1 VQGAWRGVTVAAVL
15 LLAGFAAGCD
25 KVTGGGW
32 ITSSANPL
40 EKATF
45 GFTARCKNTSVDS
58 TPVAVFYDGQLDYH
72 DRGAGIRIH
81 GDVEPDEFVQV
92 SDATCKELE
101 DFLDVIVP
109 AVAVFEGTYRTH
121 PDGRRGDFEVEVT
134 DNGEPAALNGD
145 MFCIELF
152 DLSDNV
158 THANCGL
165 VQGGNIQIQ

>member
-1 VQGAWRGVTVAAVL
+1 VAAVL
-15 LLAGFAAGCD
+15 LLAGFATGCD

-45 GFTARCKNTSVDS
+45 GFTARCKTTRVDS
-58 TPVAVFYDGQLDYH
+58 TPTAVLYDGQLEYH
-72 DRGAGIRIH
+72 DQGSETRIH
-81 GDVEPDEFVQV
+81 GDVEPHEFAQLPN
-92 SDATCKELE
+92 ATCKEVE
-101 DFLDVIVP
+101 EMLDVLFP
-109 AVAVFEGTYRTH
+109 VATFEGTYRTH
-121 PDGRRGDFEVEVT
+121 ADGRRGDFEVEVT
-134 DNGEPAALNGD
+134 DRGEPAALNGD

-158 THANCGL
+158 AHANCGL